1 MRSGLFVALCKEAL
15 WICPLR
21 AVLQTKDARGLML
34 CFLARARKLLRAAM
48 EQSVVRCYEAVQKR
62 FFEILDAV
70 DAVEAFAR
78 WDDVERL
85 LALAPSLC
93 HADRWLLRD
102 LAGKLMGG
110 REAMQ
115 LGAIISYG
123 ARMIKAVDS
132 REGCWKYVYN
142 HTCDRVWRVA
152 RLITTKSR
160 ILPYLHAEC
169 AGMSVRER
177 EEVLQELLYRRNALS
192 RFGKVINL

>member
-1 MRSGLFVALCKEAL
+1 MRSGLFLALCKEAL

-21 AVLQTKDARGLML
+21 AVLQTKDAGGLML
-34 CFLARARKLLRAAM
+34 CFLARARKALGYEV
-48 EQSVVRCYEAVQKR
+48 EQAGAGEEDARE
-62 FFEILDAV
+62 FFEILDAI
-70 DAVEAFAR
+70 EAFAR

-93 HADRWLLRD
+93 HADEWLLDD
-102 LAGKLMGG
+102 LARKMMSA
-110 REAMQ
+110 REALQ

-132 REGCWKYVYN
+132 REGCWDYVYN

-152 RLITTKSR
+152 RLITTKGR

-177 EEVLQELLYRRNALS
+177 EGVLQELLYRRNALS
-192 RFGKVINL
+192 RFGRTILL